1 MANVAK
7 KLAVL
12 VSSAGNAVTTLTGTV
27 QQVGSTYQVLM
38 DGATEATPCTPEVK
52 AITGDR
58 VTVEV
63 RNHMATVR
71 GNITHP
77 TTDDA
82 QADEALTQ
90 AGIAADAAEQAQ
102 TAAGNAATAAS
113 NAQTAADNAATA
125 AGNAATAAGNAQ
137 TAAGNAQQSADD
149 AQESAD
155 NALAQAS
162 HATGYANDAL
172 VQLSVVQSVLD
183 TLSWVTEHGTY
194 TITADRKVDE
204 TKAYFAY
211 VDGVYE
217 LVQNPVEED
226 LRTYYELSVDE
237 AVSNYVASHLALT
250 DEGLWVIPTITYDYR
265 LTEDTEPVDGKT
277 YYVLVQGMGYIAIP
291 DPQTS
296 AMSTYYEYTQV
307 GGYRLL
313 VANDS
318 VTIVDPNGR
327 NVSTFG
333 ESILFSSERE
343 QRIGGT
349 DAYVAW
355 VDTDNDGVADSLRI
369 VADAIEFS
377 GGVGIMRTGD
387 TAELEE
393 QVAAAAAAVDT
404 IGGYV
409 RINTDAASLELG
421 SRDAMAKAHLD
432 NDSLDFLYGDSVAAS
447 VGVDDDG
454 NGTLYIDRA
463 KVRDGGYIQLGSW
476 QWVPR
481 ANGNVALKWVGGDV

>member
-12 VSSAGNAVTTLTGTV
+12 VSSASNAVTTLTGTV
-27 QQVGSTYQVLM
+27 QRVGSTYQVLM

-82 QADEALTQ
+82 RAEEVLTQ
-90 AGIAADAAEQAQ
+90 AEIAADAA
-102 TAAGNAATAAS
+102 TAAQNSAGDAATAAT
-113 NAQTAADNAATA
+113 NAASSASTAAGQAAAAAQSASTASQAATTASGAATA
-125 AGNAATAAGNAQ
+125 AQSSAAAAEGFA
-137 TAAGNAQQSADD
+137 
-149 AQESAD
+149 ESA
-155 NALAQAS
+155 NTY
-162 HATGYANDAL
+162 ATDAL

-204 TKAYFAY
+204 TKAYFVY
-211 VDGVYE
+211 VDGTYE

-333 ESILFSSERE
+333 ESISFNSERE

-377 GGVGIMRTGD
+377 GGGGIMRTGD
-387 TAELEE
+387 TARLEE

-421 SRDAMAKAHLD
+421 NRDAMAKAHLD